1 MSIEIRRDN
10 VLLCGDEPSPFV
22 IKKAEDMRLEI
33 ATVPHRHS
41 YYTVLWSFNE
51 AGRHVVDTHTFP
63 FRPQTIWFIA
73 PGEVHCIE
81 PPQPQG
87 VMFLFIPELFPSR
100 TLDSGFLDKLSLFR
114 SHGHPIALSDDNA
127 AALMNHTVAITDA
140 FFSTD
145 TFRME
150 RIGAHLKLFLLE
162 CNELLVM
169 QKRKPAKNEPLQ
181 HPAVAAFKKMVA
193 EHLHEWHKVDDYA
206 GALCLSSHYL
216 SELFGQA
223 TGQSPKE
230 YISAQI
236 TAEAKRLALFSS
248 LSVKEIGFRLGFDD
262 PARFSRFFKQHTGF
276 SFQTF
281 RQSII

>member
-10 VLLCGDEPSPFV
+10 VLLYGDEPSPFV
-22 IKKAEDMRLEI
+22 IKKAEEMRMEI
-33 ATVPHRHS
+33 AAVPHRHS
-41 YYTVLWSFNE
+41 YYTVIWSFNE
-51 AGRHVVDTHTFP
+51 AGQHVVDTHTFP

-87 VMFLFIPELFPSR
+87 VMLLFIPELFPSR
-100 TLDSGFLDKLSLFR
+100 AIDEGFLAKLSLFR

-127 AALMNHTVAITDA
+127 AALMKHTVAMTDA

-150 RIGAHLKLFLLE
+150 RIEAHLKLFLLE
-162 CNELLVM
+162 CNQLLVM
-169 QKRKPAKNEPLQ
+169 QRCKPVKHDTCQ
-181 HPAVAAFKKMVA
+181 HPAVAAFKKMVS
-193 EHLHEWHKVDDYA
+193 ERLHEWHKVDDYA
-206 GALCLSSHYL
+206 GALSLSPHYL
-216 SELFGQA
+216 SELFGQVV
-223 TGQSPKE
+223 GQSPKE

-236 TAEAKRLALFSS
+236 TSEAKRLALFSN

-262 PARFSRFFKQHTGF
+262 PARFSRFFKQQTGL
-276 SFQTF
+276 SFQAF
-281 RQSII
+281 RQSIV